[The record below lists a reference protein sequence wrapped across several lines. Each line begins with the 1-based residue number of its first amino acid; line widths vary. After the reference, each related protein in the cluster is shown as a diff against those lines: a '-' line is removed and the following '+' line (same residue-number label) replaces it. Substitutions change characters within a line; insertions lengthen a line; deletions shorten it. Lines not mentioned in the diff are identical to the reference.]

1 MEDDN
6 VNLNSILNVYIYIY
20 IFEITERKKYSRI

>member
-6 VNLNSILNVYIYIY
+6 VNLNSILNVYIYI
-20 IFEITERKKYSRI
+20 FEITERKKYSRI